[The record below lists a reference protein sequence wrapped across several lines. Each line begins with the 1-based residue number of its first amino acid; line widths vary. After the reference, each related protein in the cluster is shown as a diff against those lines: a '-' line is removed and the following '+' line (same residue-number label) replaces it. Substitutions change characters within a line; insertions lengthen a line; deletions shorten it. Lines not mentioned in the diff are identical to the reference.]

1 MSLNRKSQ
9 FCFSL
14 GSISGN
20 DGKQI
25 TTEMLKEVL
34 CLEKEVRGE
43 IPTVGALSSNPHKL
57 RVNWVSKEREEK
69 LEEKHHPI
77 ILCPVEQ

>member
-14 GSISGN
+14 CSISGN
-20 DGKQI
+20 DGKHI
-25 TTEMLKEVL
+25 TTEMLNEVM

-43 IPTVGALSSNPHKL
+43 IHTVGPLSSNRK
-57 RVNWVSKEREEK
+57 V
-69 LEEKHHPI
+69 I
-77 ILCPVEQ
+77 QTQVEGQLG